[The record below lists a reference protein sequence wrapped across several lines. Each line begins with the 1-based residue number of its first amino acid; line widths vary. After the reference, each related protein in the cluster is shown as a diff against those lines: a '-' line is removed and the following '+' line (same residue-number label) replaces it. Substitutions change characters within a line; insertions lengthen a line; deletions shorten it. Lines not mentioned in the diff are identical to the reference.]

1 MTVAEQTYVGTTL
14 EEARAEAAAAL
25 QVNPGD
31 LMVTIVGD
39 EDGAGVRIRAEID
52 PRSIVLRF
60 LGRVFRA
67 GELDL
72 EARVDADEGVLVGDL
87 SGADLGVLT
96 GGGGRGL
103 DALQY
108 LSNRVL
114 NRHLQ
119 EHPPVHL
126 DTDGFKERRARRLQD
141 EAESAADEAVRTRRA
156 VVLGPYTPAARREIH
171 LALADDPA
179 VETESDGEG
188 FLKRVVIRPL
198 RRR

>member
-1 MTVAEQTYVGTTL
+1 MTVDEQVFVGRTL
-14 EEARAEAAAAL
+14 DEARAQAAEHLRVGA
-25 QVNPGD
+25 GD
-31 LMVTIVGD
+31 LAVSVVGD
-39 EDGAGVRIRAEID
+39 EGGGGVTIRAQVD
-52 PRSIVLRF
+52 PRNIVLGF
-60 LGRVFRA
+60 LAKVFRA

-114 NRHLQ
+114 NRHLH

-126 DTDGFKERRARRLQD
+126 DTNGFKERRARRLQD

-188 FLKRVVIRPL
+188 FLKRVVIRP
-198 RRR
+198 RRRR